1 MSHNYNYTL
10 STGQFSLHKKTHT
23 SVTSANQAGYDQMK
37 VLWQEH
43 NDFSSKLD
51 TANPITKIQTS
62 IVTKSGC
69 KHAEL
74 ISYKVH
80 KDQFKSLLVPAAK
93 SYIGKNKEN
102 AEKALEIKK
111 KAKSSQVSD
120 SNNSCKMASD
130 NHTVASDAELDS
142 SYLQGASDESSDE
155 MRSTDGEESD
165 PHSPLVADSQY
176 LNQSNDLRAALINSK
191 ALVGDY
197 VELKNCKR
205 CGSMI
210 FKVSSIILFSSI
222 FFISSK
228 IDTKEYFFHIGFELR
243 HQTQR

>member
-1 MSHNYNYTL
+1 
-10 STGQFSLHKKTHT
+10 
-23 SVTSANQAGYDQMK
+23 MK
-37 VLWQEH
+37 VLWQEN
-43 NDFSSKLD
+43 NDFNSKVSATND
-51 TANPITKIQTS
+51 MKPIMNIQTTIKTS
-62 IVTKSGC
+62 TRGGC

-93 SYIGKNKEN
+93 SYFAKNKGN
-102 AEKALEIKK
+102 PEKALEIKK

-120 SNNSCKMASD
+120 SNNSCKIFSD

-142 SYLQGASDESSDE
+142 SYLQNASDESSDE

-210 FKVSSIILFSSI
+210 FKVSN
-222 FFISSK
+222 IS
-228 IDTKEYFFHIGFELR
+228 H
-243 HQTQR
+243 